1 MWVLYWLKKQ
11 HYFFFFIMS
20 NHEHQEVKDTFL
32 VFVFFSYDFNLGW
45 IKSNVLYTIS
55 NKKCQG
61 NKVLF

>member
-1 MWVLYWLKKQ
+1 
-11 HYFFFFIMS
+11 MS

>member
-1 MWVLYWLKKQ
+1 MNIRKLRTL
-11 HYFFFFIMS
+11 FC
-20 NHEHQEVKDTFL
+20 FL
-32 VFVFFSYDFNLGW
+32 VFFSYDFNLGW